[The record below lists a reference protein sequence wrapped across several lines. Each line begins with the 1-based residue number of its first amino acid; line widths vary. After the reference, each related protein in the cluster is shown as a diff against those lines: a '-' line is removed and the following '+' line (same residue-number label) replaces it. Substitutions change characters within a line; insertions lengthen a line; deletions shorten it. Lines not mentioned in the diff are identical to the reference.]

1 MEPAAALICTLER
14 AASEQILWLFC
25 KIKAADWSECMSK
38 FVSSPIS
45 GVSRRQFLCYSAL
58 AAGATAFNLYGK
70 PQPRRLGANDKLNI
84 ACIGVSGKGASDLSC
99 CSGENIVALC
109 DVDENAAAGARQKH
123 PNAKFYKDF
132 RKLLETEKSV
142 DAVVISTPDHLHA
155 TIASMAMRLGKHVYC
170 QKPLTQ
176 TVYEARLLR
185 QLAKQYNVATQM
197 GNQGSAE
204 NGLRR
209 AVEVVQAGLIGGVRQ
224 VYVWSNRP
232 IWPQGMDRPAGQDP
246 VPATLDWD
254 LWLGPARWR
263 PFKSE
268 WANDASS
275 ETKGKG
281 KGKTRKRNGIYHPF
295 AWRGWQDFGTGAL
308 GDMACHTVNM
318 PFRALKLGYPVE
330 AEASSSA
337 INKETYPLKSKIR
350 FEFPA
355 REGQPPVTLWWYD
368 GGNPTPGNPYR
379 HDGSNKP
386 PKEVTAD
393 VQELLDKVPGSGC
406 LLIGDKGTL
415 FSPDDYGTQFF
426 VKMNDEKD
434 FSDAKMH
441 EAVKAIPQ
449 VIPRNA
455 CEGDSADKRHHLEWI
470 AACKGGTPGYSNFD
484 VAAYLTEIILL
495 GCVALRVGRKLQWD
509 GPKMNAVNAP
519 EAAQFI
525 RREPRKGWTL

>member
-1 MEPAAALICTLER
+1 
-14 AASEQILWLFC
+14 
-25 KIKAADWSECMSK
+25 MSK
-38 FVSSPIS
+38 HVSFSLS
-45 GVSRRQFLCYSAL
+45 GVTRRQFLYYSAL
-58 AAGATAFNLYGK
+58 AAGATAFNIRSQS
-70 PQPRRLGANDKLNI
+70 PPRRLSANDKLNI
-84 ACIGVSGKGASDLSC
+84 ACIGVSGKGGSDLSC

-109 DVDENAAAGARQKH
+109 DVDEKAAANARQKH
-123 PNAKFYKDF
+123 PDAKFYKDF
-132 RKLLETEKSV
+132 RKLLETEKSL

-155 TIASMAMRLGKHVYC
+155 TIASMAIRLGKHVYC

-176 TVYEARLLR
+176 TIYEARLLR
-185 QLAKQYNVATQM
+185 RLAKEYNVATQM

-254 LWLGPARWR
+254 LWLGPAPFR
-263 PFKSE
+263 PFKLQAAESAAAE
-268 WANDASS
+268 TD
-275 ETKGKG
+275 TKGKK
-281 KGKTRKRNGIYHPF
+281 KGRSRGGVYQPF
-295 AWRGWQDFGTGAL
+295 NWRGWQDFGTGAL

-330 AEASSSA
+330 VEAESSG
-337 INKETYPLKSKIR
+337 INKETYPLSSKIR

-355 REGQPPVTLWWYD
+355 REGQPPATLWWFD
-368 GGNPTPGNPYR
+368 GGKPQPGNPYR

-406 LLIGDKGTL
+406 LLVGEKGKL

-426 VKMNDEKD
+426 VKLKDEKE
-434 FSDAKMH
+434 FSDAKTH
-441 EAVKAIPQ
+441 EAVKAIAQ
-449 VIPRNA
+449 VVPRNT

-470 AACKGGTPGYSNFD
+470 AACKGGKPGYSNFD
-484 VAAYLTEIILL
+484 IAAYLTEIILL
-495 GCVALRVGRKLQWD
+495 GCVALRAGKKLEWD
-509 GPKMNAVNAP
+509 GPNMRATNDPA
-519 EAAQFI
+519 AAQFI
-525 RREPRKGWTL
+525 RREPRKGWKL